1 MTRIES
7 KHLVIPKTAQE
18 VFDYLID
25 LKNIENLLPKDKI
38 SNFTANEKQFGF
50 KITGAIPVEL
60 AINETKPG
68 ELLQL
73 KTTSNNSFQFTLNIN
88 IVDQGANCEVFQVCD
103 ADINTFMKM
112 MVEKPLS
119 ALFDYMVDRLLKVTS
134 DQ

>member
-18 VFDYLID
+18 VFNYLID

-38 SNFTANEKQFGF
+38 SNFNSTETQFGF

-60 AINETKPG
+60 AVHEAKPG

-73 KTTSNNSFQFTLNIN
+73 KTTSNNSFQFTLDIN
-88 IVDQGANCEVFQVCD
+88 IVDQGASCEVFQVCN

-112 MVEKPLS
+112 MVEKPLA
-119 ALFDYMVDRLLKVTS
+119 ALFDYMVDRLLKVNS
-134 DQ
+134 EA